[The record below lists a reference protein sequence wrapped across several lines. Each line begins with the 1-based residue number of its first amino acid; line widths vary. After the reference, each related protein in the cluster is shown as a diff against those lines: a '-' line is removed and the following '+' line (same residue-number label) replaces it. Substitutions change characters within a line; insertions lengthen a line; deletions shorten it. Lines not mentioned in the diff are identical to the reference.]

1 VLDDHILRDGSLVTL
16 RGAQPGDA
24 EALHALYSGLGREDV
39 RLRFFS
45 PTVDVPHLLDRLLEP
60 ANENIVAE
68 AGDRLLGHGM
78 YAPIDGSQAEVAF
91 TVAPAAQGRGVGTLL
106 LEQLAATANARGI
119 DMFVAEVLPD
129 NHRMIDVFR
138 QSGFTPSLRSEAGTI
153 AVEFPT
159 AATPEALARYA
170 QRAQLA
176 AVAGVGHLLR
186 PASVMV
192 VGASRRRGTVAG
204 EVVHNL
210 LAAGFD
216 GPLHLVN
223 HKADEVQGRPAL
235 RSVDD
240 VPGPVEL
247 AVLAVPAPAVAGIAR
262 RCAALG
268 VRALVVLAAGFA
280 EAGAEGAER
289 QRELVEV
296 CRASGMRL
304 VGPNCMGIRNNDP
317 AVRLDATFAPR
328 APRPGR
334 LGLLTQSGG
343 LGLAAMEE
351 AERRGIGLSAF
362 LSVGNKADVS
372 GNDLLEWWEQD
383 EDTSVALLYLES
395 FGNPRRFARVAR
407 RVARTTPIVAVKAGR
422 SAAGARAAAS
432 HTGRLLAASDMT
444 VDALFHH
451 AGVIRVDTLEELLDT
466 GELLAGLPAPAGPRV
481 AVVGNAG
488 GLGILALDAL
498 EARALHAPELS
509 PALRAMVQAARP
521 GAAASNPVDL
531 LAGADAAD
539 YRAVLAPI
547 AESGEV
553 DAILAIHVRPMAN
566 MGEDVPGALAAIAAQ
581 APGGIPVVPVLVGHE
596 MPGGPAFADPVAA
609 ARALANAQRH
619 RAWRDTAQDPL
630 PAPAGVREDEAAAIL
645 ARALGAGGGW
655 LDPGAVAAL
664 LSCYGVP
671 AIAQEVAATPT
682 AAGRA
687 AARLGL
693 PVAVKAVAPTLV
705 HKGAAGAVRTGLR
718 SAAAARRAAAEVVQA
733 AADAGHQ
740 PTGILVQAM
749 AAPGAELLVG
759 LVRDPLFGPVVACGA
774 GGSLVE
780 VVRAVEVRLAPLTP
794 RDLDALAASPP
805 VARLLER
812 AGAQAAAVRDIL
824 VRIAAL
830 GDAHP
835 EIAELDLNPLVAT
848 AAGAVA
854 VDGRVR
860 VAEVSP
866 RMRARAPGAPA

>member
-1 VLDDHILRDGSLVTL
+1 
-16 RGAQPGDA
+16 
-24 EALHALYSGLGREDV
+24 
-39 RLRFFS
+39 
-45 PTVDVPHLLDRLLEP
+45 
-60 ANENIVAE
+60 
-68 AGDRLLGHGM
+68 
-78 YAPIDGSQAEVAF
+78 
-91 TVAPAAQGRGVGTLL
+91 
-106 LEQLAATANARGI
+106 
-119 DMFVAEVLPD
+119 
-129 NHRMIDVFR
+129 
-138 QSGFTPSLRSEAGTI
+138 
-153 AVEFPT
+153 
-159 AATPEALARYA
+159 
-170 QRAQLA
+170 
-176 AVAGVGHLLR
+176 
-186 PASVMV
+186 
-192 VGASRRRGTVAG
+192 
-204 EVVHNL
+204 
-210 LAAGFD
+210 
-216 GPLHLVN
+216 
-223 HKADEVQGRPAL
+223 
-235 RSVDD
+235 
-240 VPGPVEL
+240 
-247 AVLAVPAPAVAGIAR
+247 
-262 RCAALG
+262 
-268 VRALVVLAAGFA
+268 
-280 EAGAEGAER
+280 
-289 QRELVEV
+289 
-296 CRASGMRL
+296 
-304 VGPNCMGIRNNDP
+304 
-317 AVRLDATFAPR
+317 
-328 APRPGR
+328 
-334 LGLLTQSGG
+334 
-343 LGLAAMEE
+343 
-351 AERRGIGLSAF
+351 
-362 LSVGNKADVS
+362 
-372 GNDLLEWWEQD
+372 
-383 EDTSVALLYLES
+383 
-395 FGNPRRFARVAR
+395 
-407 RVARTTPIVAVKAGR
+407 VKAGR

-655 LDPGAVAAL
+655 LDPGTVAAL

-671 AIAQEVAATPT
+671 TIAQEVAATPT